1 MWDVFLSYSRGDVE
15 RVRPLARALRDG
27 GLEVFTDE
35 TGVESFAG
43 ISATIRRELGRSK
56 ALLAFYSTGYPE
68 REACQ
73 WELTTAY
80 LAGLGEG
87 DPRRRVMVVNPERT
101 ADHIQPVELRDARH
115 AAPDDL
121 PALVADVRAHV
132 ARLDGPMTIAEPGV
146 RHWLLG
152 TPRPRPDFLG
162 RLFELWQV
170 HSALHA
176 HAAPLVT
183 GRAAAHAVQIRG
195 MAGIGKSLLA
205 QEYALRF
212 EAAYPGGVYWV
223 DGEAYEDSV
232 HALGD
237 AGAGVGGTGVA
248 GTGVGGPGGLF
259 AYFDAIGEPFLW
271 IVDAAP
277 ADRLPARDIAAM
289 AAPHPLG
296 HTLFTLRS
304 RAYDTLGTPVDLG
317 PLDAPHARVLAGDE
331 ALADA
336 VGGHPL
342 ALGLLGRAVRAG
354 HHPGALYD
362 RLHARGRSLLDALAD
377 EDVTGAVVRDV
388 DTADAADVL
397 RCAAAL
403 HPLPLSTD
411 DAAHVLA
418 AADRVPQIV
427 ARRRAAN
434 GVRELRARSL
444 LTPAADE
451 RWSLHPVT
459 QHAWHHHDPAPAR
472 TEALR
477 HAALRTLCGRR
488 DARDP
493 VTLAFPGTRRE
504 APMAAPSESER
515 MAAYDI
521 QIELVTRIGVQ
532 ELAPGT
538 GSLREA
544 LTSLKSLIDFTRATL
559 HTYSVSLEHGSETGA
574 PTVQN
579 LAYALINETIRPFTS
594 TWHPRLAAYEARCP
608 ADVAPLDHEAAWPQ
622 AEAMRAELAALR
634 EPLVRIAEGLGGI
647 SGADFGVAA
656 TG

>member
-43 ISATIRRELGRSK
+43 ISDTIRRELGRSK

-101 ADHIQPVELRDARH
+101 TDHIHPVELRDARH
-115 AAPDDL
+115 ASPDDL
-121 PALVADVRAHV
+121 AALVTDVRDHV
-132 ARLDGPMTIAEPGV
+132 ARLDAPMTITEGRRV
-146 RHWLLG
+146 RRWLLG
-152 TPRPRPDFLG
+152 TPQPRPEFLG

-170 HSALHA
+170 HSALRA

-195 MAGIGKSLLA
+195 MAGIGKTLLA

-212 EAAYPGGVYWV
+212 EAAYPGGVCWV
-223 DGEAYEDSV
+223 DGEAYEESV
-232 HALGD
+232 RALG
-237 AGAGVGGTGVA
+237 GGD
-248 GTGVGGPGGLF
+248 LF
-259 AYFDAIGEPFLW
+259 AYFDALGEPFLW
-271 IVDAAP
+271 IVDAVP
-277 ADRLPARDIAAM
+277 ADRYTAREIAAM

-304 RAYDTLGTPVDLG
+304 RSYDALGTPVDLG
-317 PLDAPHARVLAGDE
+317 PLDAPHARVLAGDDE
-331 ALADA
+331 ALAEA

-342 ALGLLGRAVRAG
+342 SLALLGRAVRAG
-354 HHPGALYD
+354 DPPERLYD
-362 RLHARGRSLLDALAD
+362 RLHARGRSLLDTLAG
-377 EDVTGAVVRDV
+377 EDVTGAVAGDV
-388 DTADAADVL
+388 DTRDAADLL

-403 HPLPLSTD
+403 HPLPLTTD
-411 DAAHVLA
+411 DAAHILA
-418 AADRVPQIV
+418 AADRVPQVV
-427 ARRRAAN
+427 AHRRAAN

-444 LTPAADE
+444 LTPAADD

-459 QHAWHHHDPAPAR
+459 LHAWHHHDPAPAR

-477 HAALRTLCGRR
+477 HAALRTLCDRR
-488 DARDP
+488 DPRDP
-493 VTLAFPGTRRE
+493 VTLAFPGSRRE

-521 QIELVTRIGVQ
+521 QVELVTRIGVQ

-544 LTSLKSLIDFTRATL
+544 LTSLKSLIDFTRTTL
-559 HTYSVSLEHGSETGA
+559 HTYSIALERGSDAGR
-574 PTVQN
+574 PTVQD
-579 LAYALINETIRPFTS
+579 LAYTLINDTIRPFTG

-608 ADVAPLDHEAAWPQ
+608 SGTAPLDHEAAWHE

-634 EPLVRIAEGLGGI
+634 EPLLRIVEGLGGI

>member
-15 RVRPLARALRDG
+15 RVRPLVRALRDA
-27 GLEVFTDE
+27 GLDVFTDE
-35 TGVESFAG
+35 TGVASFAG
-43 ISATIRRELGRSK
+43 ISDTIRRELARSK

-80 LAGLGEG
+80 LAGLGES
-87 DPRRRVMVVNPERT
+87 DPRRRVMVINPERT
-101 ADHIQPVELRDARH
+101 TEHIHPVELRDARH
-115 AAPDDL
+115 ASLDDL
-121 PALVADVRAHV
+121 AALVADVRAHV
-132 ARLDGPMTIAEPGV
+132 TRLNAPMPIAEPGA
-146 RHWLLG
+146 RRWLLG
-152 TPRPRPDFLG
+152 TPQPRPDFLG
-162 RLFELWQV
+162 RLSELWQV

-195 MAGIGKSLLA
+195 MAGIGKTLLA

-212 EAAYPGGVYWV
+212 EAAYPGGVCWV
-223 DGEAYEDSV
+223 SGEAYDDSV
-232 HALGD
+232 RTLGTD
-237 AGAGVGGTGVA
+237 D
-248 GTGVGGPGGLF
+248 LF
-259 AYFDAIGEPFLW
+259 GYFDTIGEPFLW
-271 IVDAAP
+271 IVDAVP
-277 ADRLPARDIAAM
+277 TRGLHAREIAAM

-304 RAYDTLGTPVDLG
+304 RSYDSLGTSVDLK
-317 PLDAPHARVLAGDE
+317 PLDASHARVLVGGDE

-336 VGGHPL
+336 VDGHPL
-342 ALGLLGRAVRAG
+342 ALGLLGRAVGAG
-354 HHPGALYD
+354 HHPGMLYD
-362 RLHARGRSLLDALAD
+362 RLHARARSLLDALAD
-377 EDVTGAVVRDV
+377 EDITGSVVRDV

-403 HPLPLSTD
+403 HPLPLTSD

-418 AADRVPQIV
+418 AADRVPRMV
-427 ARRRAAN
+427 AGRRAAN

-444 LTPAADE
+444 LIPVADSH
-451 RWSLHPVT
+451 WSLHPVT

-477 HAALRTLCGRR
+477 HAALRTLCGRS
-488 DARDP
+488 DARGP
-493 VTLAFPGTRRE
+493 ATLAFPGSRRE
-504 APMAAPSESER
+504 APMSAPSESER

-521 QIELVTRIGVQ
+521 QVELVTRIGVQ

-544 LTSLKSLIDFTRATL
+544 LASLKSLIDFTRATL
-559 HTYSVSLEHGSETGA
+559 HTYSVNLERGSETGA

-579 LAYALINETIRPFTS
+579 LAYTLINETIRPFTG

-608 ADVAPLDHEAAWPQ
+608 AEVAPLDHEAAWPE
-622 AEAMRAELAALR
+622 ADAMRAELAALR